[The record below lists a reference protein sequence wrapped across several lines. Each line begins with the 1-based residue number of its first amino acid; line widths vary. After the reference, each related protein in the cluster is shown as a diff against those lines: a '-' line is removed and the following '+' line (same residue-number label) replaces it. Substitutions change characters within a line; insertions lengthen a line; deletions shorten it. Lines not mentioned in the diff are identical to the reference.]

1 VFSKSYCPFCDR
13 TKALFTDLGVEI
25 KVYELDQIGDDG
37 PTLQHA
43 LLQMTGQ
50 KSVPN
55 VFVKGEHI
63 GGNDD
68 LQKAAREG
76 KLQEK
81 LGL

>member
-1 VFSKSYCPFCDR
+1 
-13 TKALFTDLGVEI
+13 
-25 KVYELDQIGDDG
+25 
-37 PTLQHA
+37 